1 MDEVLTGLMVAVI
14 LLGIS
19 SPIIVVGVIYYLKKR
34 LEHKQIMTAIEKG
47 TPLSEI
53 IPPKHKPAPK
63 QAGPAWIKYVSA
75 GIMLTAGI
83 MLIIIGFGFIFFNPT
98 KNPGIAIFLF
108 LFGVGAGL
116 LTRGLLHRKY
126 YLKNGISE
134 ENNSTKNNAT
144 KKKKSA

>member
-1 MDEVLTGLMVAVI
+1 MSDILTGLMVFVI
-14 LLGIS
+14 LLGVS
-19 SPIIVVGVIYYLKKR
+19 SPVIVVGVIYYLKKR

-53 IPPKHKPAPK
+53 IPPKPKPAPK
-63 QAGPAWIKYVSA
+63 QTGPAWIKYVS
-75 GIMLTAGI
+75 AGI
-83 MLIIIGFGFIFFNPT
+83 MLIIIGFGFIFFDPT
-98 KNPGIAIFLF
+98 RNPGIAIFMF

-126 YLKNGISE
+126 YLKNGISA
-134 ENNSTKNNAT
+134 ENNSTENNST